1 MSRKWLAVLA
11 TAVVL
16 AGGCGEPAG
25 PAEFDAAAMEA
36 DLLALVSRDRNLD
49 NVSAGH
55 GLDGAA
61 RVMGQFPSGGI
72 ILSRGALSHSVRE
85 VPDSLRGRTL
95 EWDTETGGYLV
106 STRIG
111 APANGTRFLLYEVN
125 AAGGSL
131 VIPLVEAGSLEF
143 RDQSS
148 AERREVRLVAV
159 THGQVLY
166 DFTGYAT
173 GEQYTGTFGVEGFIT
188 LSTTRIDV
196 NGDGS
201 VDSENPEGH
210 ASSMAVTLTV
220 PSRDFEVQFSSN
232 DPGAPLPS
240 EVGFTNRYDGRG
252 GQLVATG
259 RVELNGGSDI
269 FTEFRFAVNG
279 EDYATRTQ
287 NYGNPAIYEGHNGH
301 TVSEDQKDLF
311 DLVSDMSGYPVQVLR
326 EMLSALDPFI
336 APVPR

>member
-25 PAEFDAAAMEA
+25 PAEFDAAAIEA

-61 RVMGQFPSGGI
+61 RVMGQLPSGGI
-72 ILSRGALSHSVRE
+72 ILSRGALLHSVRE

-143 RDQSS
+143 RDQQS
-148 AERREVRLVAV
+148 APWL
-159 THGQVLY
+159 Q
-166 DFTGYAT
+166 YAMHLLHS
-173 GEQYTGTFGVEGFIT
+173 GLSIIFGHVMQDKRARDGVEAAVRKRKPLGKSD
-188 LSTTRIDV
+188 LK
-196 NGDGS
+196 GDRKFLLAG
-201 VDSENPEGH
+201 
-210 ASSMAVTLTV
+210 L
-220 PSRDFEVQFSSN
+220 
-232 DPGAPLPS
+232 
-240 EVGFTNRYDGRG
+240 
-252 GQLVATG
+252 
-259 RVELNGGSDI
+259 
-269 FTEFRFAVNG
+269 
-279 EDYATRTQ
+279 
-287 NYGNPAIYEGHNGH
+287 
-301 TVSEDQKDLF
+301 
-311 DLVSDMSGYPVQVLR
+311 
-326 EMLSALDPFI
+326 
-336 APVPR
+336 